1 PPPRRLPSSAAL
13 SGPTSP
19 PRYSSRRPTAPRC
32 SSRPSTLLCF
42 PSPPCTAMPP
52 QVVHSRYPSPFTTA
66 NQCRSMRG
74 RSTKAMVEVKTR
86 CTSSSFVCF
95 SVHLLP
101 DARGRLAATTSHLF
115 LSQRQQEKKGRFTS
129 RCRPHHSHKETPA
142 SLPATRTSLTRRFLH

>member
-74 RSTKAMVEVKTR
+74 RSTKAMT
-86 CTSSSFVCF
+86 
-95 SVHLLP
+95 
-101 DARGRLAATTSHLF
+101 
-115 LSQRQQEKKGRFTS
+115 
-129 RCRPHHSHKETPA
+129 
-142 SLPATRTSLTRRFLH
+142 

>member
-1 PPPRRLPSSAAL
+1 PRRRVSRPPPPRRLPSSAAL

-115 LSQRQQEKKGRFTS
+115 LSQRQQEKKGPVLLFIY
-129 RCRPHHSHKETPA
+129 CY
-142 SLPATRTSLTRRFLH
+142 